1 MGVVVASLGA
11 AGGILVALS
20 IKYGDAIL
28 KTLATTAAIV
38 LSSILDFSFLGGPLS
53 ATMCI
58 AAFQVIVAISNYSFD
73 ATPDEPVMSLSSP
86 TSLMAERSTTPLRVV
101 NDDNYPASEDGLGMG
116 KVKKQTL

>member
-1 MGVVVASLGA
+1 MGLVVASLGA

-38 LSSILDFSFLGGPLS
+38 LSSVLDYAFLDGPLS
-53 ATMCI
+53 PTMCI
-58 AAFQVIVAISNYSFD
+58 AAFQVIVAIANYSFD

-86 TSLMAERSTTPLRVV
+86 TSLLAERSVTPIKGVPNKNCIV
-101 NDDNYPASEDGLGMG
+101 NEDGLAMTG
-116 KVKKQTL
+116 VKKQMI